1 MSNFDTPEGRLAAAE
16 SLGPDGYNAAMK
28 AHHKA
33 SEIAT
38 VNGYGIRSVASRF
51 GRLFMVVGTDAAFST
66 IEAATAHANGLPPVR
81 NVSLEV
87 SRREDAF
94 LIAAIRLWQQLET
107 GDYTITDPNGKTISV
122 RQFDDIA
129 SCGWEFEPLSQ
140 VEIDNLACD
149 VFGCDPWLT
158 DEERAALAT

>member
-1 MSNFDTPEGRLAAAE
+1 MNLDTPEGRFAAAE
-16 SLGPDGYNAAMK
+16 SLGPDGYNKAME

-38 VNGYGIRSVASRF
+38 VNGYGIRPVASRF

-66 IEAATAHANGLPPVR
+66 LEAATAHAKGLPPVR
-81 NVSLEV
+81 DLVLNV

-107 GDYTITDPNGKTISV
+107 GGYSLTDPNGTAISV

-129 SCGWEFEPLSQ
+129 SCGYEFEALSP
-140 VEIDNLACD
+140 VEIDDMVCD

-158 DEERAALAT
+158 DDERAAATT